1 MASKIS
7 DLPYV
12 DTANLSLNRSL
23 EVGGAGTSSGRTTV
37 TDILNKSVLT
47 QNTPNNIVIGGVET
61 TPEFFIKPAF
71 GGYVVDYDGPLPALT
86 TVKIDG
92 RYMSHSTVTSYNDLW
107 RPTADGQL
115 SSFKAEK
122 TIWFKNRHAS
132 ISASFEVVLY
142 APVDDIT
149 PDLVATNQTFTV
161 VVPANSMKMVTL
173 TLWRNSTTTPLYKSF
188 ASYMVKTSESA
199 SIQSPF
205 VDDGTPFISYD
216 DVRAYLLGWEI
227 GGGFFDI
234 TPTPSGEIT

>member
-122 TIWFKNRHAS
+122 TIWFKNRHTS
-132 ISASFEVVLY
+132 IAASFEVVLY
-142 APVDDIT
+142 APIDDTT

-188 ASYMVKTSESA
+188 ASYMVKTFESA
-199 SIQSPF
+199 NLENPF
-205 VDDGTPFISYD
+205 VGGVAADISYD
-216 DVRAYLLGWEI
+216 DVRAYLNDWDS
-227 GGGFFDI
+227 GGFLD
-234 TPTPSGEIT
+234 PDPSPSPAEEI